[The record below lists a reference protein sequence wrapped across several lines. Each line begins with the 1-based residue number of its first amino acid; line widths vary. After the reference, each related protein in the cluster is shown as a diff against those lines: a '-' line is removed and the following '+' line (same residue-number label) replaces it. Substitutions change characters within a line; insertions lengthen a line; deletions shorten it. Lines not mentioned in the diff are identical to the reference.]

1 MSLTMKSACFVT
13 ATIREIAH
21 DWVHANVKADHS
33 ALVEL
38 VQSVFRKIEVI
49 VRSSSDITV
58 GFRKAQVYLM
68 EQGIKEQAT
77 LLKPQ
82 YM

>member
-33 ALVEL
+33 TLQNLVL
-38 VQSVFRKIEVI
+38 AVSRKVEVI
-49 VRSSSDITV
+49 VRGSSDITV
-58 GFRKAQVYLM
+58 GFRKAQMYLM
-68 EQGIKEQAT
+68 DQSQIKA
-77 LLKPQ
+77 
-82 YM
+82 